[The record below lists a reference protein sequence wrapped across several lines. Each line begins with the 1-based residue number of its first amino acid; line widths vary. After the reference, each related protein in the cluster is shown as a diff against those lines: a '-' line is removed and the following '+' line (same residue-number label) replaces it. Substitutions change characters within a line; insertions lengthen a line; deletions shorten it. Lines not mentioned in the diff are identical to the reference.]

1 MISLAPRA
9 AASFTLLSCDC
20 AGSAAVAARSA
31 TANKY
36 LNGQAIFT
44 TKPYRSGSSPGF
56 SALARKVSL
65 GNTFQC
71 SFSPFPH
78 REVRQLPRKHAERA
92 SSSCSYARHRSARPQ
107 FPSRSRQRLLVH
119 RPHLRRKHR
128 PRPARPRSISRRQL
142 FSSDRARWCRI
153 RSAGWS
159 RLIFSRLNHG
169 FANRLSTSA
178 LRDRAV
184 DSRFGG
190 NRFYARAGSAD
201 HRNHARG
208 ASRRS
213 LHRGTRHDAGFRGSR
228 SDRGD
233 GHRAAA
239 FSGRAE
245 NAGAFFPDA
254 LSFHGVEYRSDRR
267 QQPGLARLLS
277 HCLRLFCRSCA
288 RRSSYPGHHHWR
300 AKECYVRPA
309 YRRDRLLP
317 GLDRERR
324 RGRRRDRDNLE
335 RSYSNYNRDWVRYAL
350 QHRLHRV
357 FPHVSAPPSHMVK
370 LRDVTMQFDEKK
382 VLDGLSLEVKPQDR
396 LVIIGQSGSGK
407 STILRLIL
415 GILQPNSGSIFFEQ
429 FEITRL
435 SRRKL
440 QQIRRHIG
448 MVYQYS
454 ALLSSR
460 TVRDNVALPL
470 EELTTKSRQ
479 EIDEI
484 VDEKLA
490 LVGMSKSKDLM
501 PSELSGGMKKRVS
514 VARALV
520 LEPELILF
528 DEPGAGLDP
537 VIGSVIDEL
546 IISLSE
552 KSKVTSVTVT
562 HEMDSAFRIGTR
574 MAMLYQG
581 KIIEDA
587 EPERFKQSKNP
598 VVAQFLS
605 GSTEGPILKESEDA
619 IATK

>member
-1 MISLAPRA
+1 M
-9 AASFTLLSCDC
+9 
-20 AGSAAVAARSA
+20 
-31 TANKY
+31 
-36 LNGQAIFT
+36 
-44 TKPYRSGSSPGF
+44 
-56 SALARKVSL
+56 
-65 GNTFQC
+65 
-71 SFSPFPH
+71 
-78 REVRQLPRKHAERA
+78 
-92 SSSCSYARHRSARPQ
+92 
-107 FPSRSRQRLLVH
+107 
-119 RPHLRRKHR
+119 
-128 PRPARPRSISRRQL
+128 
-142 FSSDRARWCRI
+142 
-153 RSAGWS
+153 
-159 RLIFSRLNHG
+159 
-169 FANRLSTSA
+169 
-178 LRDRAV
+178 
-184 DSRFGG
+184 
-190 NRFYARAGSAD
+190 
-201 HRNHARG
+201 
-208 ASRRS
+208 
-213 LHRGTRHDAGFRGSR
+213 
-228 SDRGD
+228 
-233 GHRAAA
+233 
-239 FSGRAE
+239 
-245 NAGAFFPDA
+245 
-254 LSFHGVEYRSDRR
+254 
-267 QQPGLARLLS
+267 
-277 HCLRLFCRSCA
+277 
-288 RRSSYPGHHHWR
+288 
-300 AKECYVRPA
+300 
-309 YRRDRLLP
+309 
-317 GLDRERR
+317 
-324 RGRRRDRDNLE
+324 
-335 RSYSNYNRDWVRYAL
+335 
-350 QHRLHRV
+350 
-357 FPHVSAPPSHMVK
+357 SAPPSHILK
-370 LRDVTMQFDEKK
+370 LRDVTMQFDEKN

-396 LVIIGQSGSGK
+396 LVIMGQSGSGK

-415 GILQPNSGSIFFEQ
+415 GILQPNSGSIFFKQ

-605 GSTEGPILKESEDA
+605 GSTEGPILEESEDA